1 MMVITCRINSAVRK
15 TIIYPQKSAKS
26 IHNLNDFFSAVNK
39 KRTSVEIFTTADS
52 TLSLNIIFMTNVR
65 VRDVLFYVIIE
76 IYSVKI
82 YYILIFFLNCG
93 SSMRKFNKRHSKIYN
108 FP

>member
-1 MMVITCRINSAVRK
+1 MTVITCRINSAIRK

-26 IHNLNDFFSAVNK
+26 IHNLNEFFSAVNK

-65 VRDVLFYVIIE
+65 VRDELFYVITE

-82 YYILIFFLNCG
+82 YYILIFFLNCE
-93 SSMRKFNKRHSKIYN
+93 SSMQKFNKRHSEIYN